1 MLQPPQAPL
10 PADSGTTPHVRAASR
25 GTSRLPNV
33 IAIAI
38 AVVALAVAA
47 GAWFRPLPKPEP
59 PAAKTYSEQEV
70 AEAKKAV
77 CEAFTK
83 ARQAVNAAG
92 SFNGDGQTASTFAVA
107 VNVRLAL
114 EASSR
119 YLSNAARQHHFAP
132 TDLVR
137 KIDTLATEYQQIAID
152 QLGGEPHDTIEPRYQ
167 AADEAIYTI
176 ELACK

>member
-70 AEAKKAV
+70 AEAKRAV

-83 ARQAVNAAG
+83 GQATLAVTGSKVGGDSTDQFAIALNSRISMQAVGTYLRSTLDAMPATPAQLAG
-92 SFNGDGQTASTFAVA
+92 QMRGLTDVYQSILLGQLADATHDDLNQLYTSLDGS
-107 VNVRLAL
+107 LL
-114 EASSR
+114 
-119 YLSNAARQHHFAP
+119 L
-132 TDLVR
+132 
-137 KIDTLATEYQQIAID
+137 IQQ
-152 QLGGEPHDTIEPRYQ
+152 
-167 AADEAIYTI
+167 
-176 ELACK
+176 ACL